1 LWIERKIEG
10 DRPKRMKLDQSP
22 LSMGKLGKKGLKHGL
37 WIALSLWTGF
47 TLVAYFVPARELF
60 SQALSFGVA
69 PWETFWIFFY
79 GFATY
84 GNAGWMREQVCKYMC
99 PYARFQGA
107 MFDRDTLVITYDY
120 TRGEPRGS
128 RSKSADYKANGLGD
142 CVDCGICVQ
151 VCPTGIDIRHGQQ
164 YECIGCAACIDGCNQ
179 VMDKMNYPRGLIR
192 YSTLNALEKHAD
204 WREMIVRVFRPRVLL
219 YTAILWTI
227 IIAAGIT
234 LWNRVPVRADVIRDR
249 TTLARE
255 VAGGQIENV
264 YRLQIM
270 NTQEKVQRFT
280 VGVRGVEGLRVYGVE
295 QPLEIGPAASNMFAI
310 SLRMDMDAAPK
321 GISKIEF
328 DVTAVDTH
336 GRAAPDVFSL
346 HEKSSFYRP

>member
-1 LWIERKIEG
+1 
-10 DRPKRMKLDQSP
+10 
-22 LSMGKLGKKGLKHGL
+22 
-37 WIALSLWTGF
+37 
-47 TLVAYFVPARELF
+47 
-60 SQALSFGVA
+60 
-69 PWETFWIFFY
+69 
-79 GFATY
+79 
-84 GNAGWMREQVCKYMC
+84 
-99 PYARFQGA
+99 
-107 MFDRDTLVITYDY
+107 
-120 TRGEPRGS
+120 
-128 RSKSADYKANGLGD
+128 
-142 CVDCGICVQ
+142 
-151 VCPTGIDIRHGQQ
+151 
-164 YECIGCAACIDGCNQ
+164 
-179 VMDKMNYPRGLIR
+179 MDKMNYPRGLIR
-192 YSTLNALEKHAD
+192 YSTLNALEKRAD